1 MSEIIANEQD
11 IQETREKIDE
21 ALPIKTL
28 IETTLKTKLNINK
41 KDFLEILFKAFPEF
55 NDKECLEYKEIKAIN
70 KNIIECI
77 VENDVMKDLPEM
89 RTKLE
94 SLIIKLKWLLLIAEY
109 IDVDFIESLMNK
121 HGLKVQF
128 DSLSENVNLN
138 DDIRQVLKENIEES
152 VNITKEINSK
162 QNNEIE
168 QIYNTLSTSI
178 KFDKESNPQGL
189 KSNSF
194 NNLIKL
200 EILKRTS
207 PQKANEKFENLEK
220 NINNKAMS
228 DLFTKTIASYIV
240 EK

>member
-128 DSLSENVNLN
+128 DSLSKNANLN

-207 PQKANEKFENLEK
+207 PQKANEKFEKLENNK
-220 NINNKAMS
+220 NNKAMS

>member
-1 MSEIIANEQD
+1 MSEIITNEQD

-28 IETTLKTKLNINK
+28 IETTLKTRLNINK

-55 NDKECLEYKEIKAIN
+55 NDKECPEYKEIKAIN
-70 KNIIECI
+70 KNIIDCI
-77 VENDVMKDLPEM
+77 VENDVMKDLPEI

-109 IDVDFIESLMNK
+109 INVDFIESLMNK

-128 DSLSENVNLN
+128 DSLSKNVNLN
-138 DDIRQVLKENIEES
+138 DDIRQALKDNIEES

>member
-1 MSEIIANEQD
+1 MSEIITNEQD

-28 IETTLKTKLNINK
+28 IETTLKTRLNINK

-55 NDKECLEYKEIKAIN
+55 NDKECPEYKEIKAIN
-70 KNIIECI
+70 KNIIDCI
-77 VENDVMKDLPEM
+77 VENDVMKDLPEI

-109 IDVDFIESLMNK
+109 INVDFIESLMNK

-128 DSLSENVNLN
+128 DSLSKNVNLN
-138 DDIRQVLKENIEES
+138 DDIRQALKDNIEES

-178 KFDKESNPQGL
+178 KFDRESNPQGL

-200 EILKRTS
+200 EILKRIS

>member
-109 IDVDFIESLMNK
+109 INVDFIESLMNK

-128 DSLSENVNLN
+128 DSLSKNVNLN

>member
-109 IDVDFIESLMNK
+109 INVDFIESLMNK

-128 DSLSENVNLN
+128 DSLSKNANLN
-138 DDIRQVLKENIEES
+138 DDIRQILKENIEES

>member
-94 SLIIKLKWLLLIAEY
+94 SLIIKLKWLLLLAEY
-109 IDVDFIESLMNK
+109 INVDFIESLMNK

-128 DSLSENVNLN
+128 DSLSKNVNIN

>member
-128 DSLSENVNLN
+128 DSLSKNVNLN

>member
-109 IDVDFIESLMNK
+109 INVDFIESLMNK

-128 DSLSENVNLN
+128 DSLSKNVNLN

-207 PQKANEKFENLEK
+207 PQKANEKFESLEK

>member
-55 NDKECLEYKEIKAIN
+55 NDKECPEYKEIKAIN
-70 KNIIECI
+70 KNIIDCI

-109 IDVDFIESLMNK
+109 INVDFIESLMNK

-128 DSLSENVNLN
+128 DSLSKNVNLN

>member
-70 KNIIECI
+70 KNIIDCI
-77 VENDVMKDLPEM
+77 VENDVMKDLPEI

-94 SLIIKLKWLLLIAEY
+94 FLIIKLKWLLLIAEY
-109 IDVDFIESLMNK
+109 INVDFIESLMNK

-128 DSLSENVNLN
+128 DSLSKNVNLN